1 MSLPETLVLGATG
14 RIGQVLQQSWQT
26 SAGPVLWQARCK
38 PALIPELAPALNWTL
53 FDPLQDPDTLRGAMQ
68 GRAALLCL
76 AGGIPGRGA
85 DLHQNTTLAEA
96 AIRAAAGTGA
106 RVLLASSAA
115 VYGDQT
121 GILSEDLPLQP
132 VNDYGRAKA
141 RMEARGAALAR
152 ELGVELCVLRI
163 SNIAGL
169 DAILGGWRPGFELDV
184 FDDGRSPRRSYI
196 GVQDLARA
204 LAGVLAAPRLP
215 DTLNIA
221 APDVVEM
228 GALLDAAGRR
238 WTPRPAPGS
247 AIAEVRLDT
256 SALQQIAPV
265 PAQQADPVQMV
276 AQWRVLEPYVNEETM
291 TQETG
296 RA

>member
-14 RIGQVLQQSWQT
+14 RLGRVLQQCWQA
-26 SAGPVLWQARCK
+26 SAGPVLWQARRK
-38 PALIPELAPALNWTL
+38 PALIPKLAPALNWTL
-53 FDPLQDPDTLRGAMQ
+53 FDPLQDPDTLSGAMQ
-68 GRAALLCL
+68 GRSALLCL
-76 AGGIPGRGA
+76 AGVIPGRGA

-96 AIRAAAGTGA
+96 AIRAAEGTGA

-115 VYGDQT
+115 VYGDRA
-121 GILSEDLPLQP
+121 GLLSEDLPPQP
-132 VNDYGRAKA
+132 VSAYGHAKV
-141 RMEARGAALAR
+141 RMEARSRALAR

-163 SNIAGL
+163 GNIAGL

-184 FDDGRSPRRSYI
+184 FGDGHSPRRSYI
-196 GVQDLARA
+196 GVQSLARV

-221 APDVVEM
+221 APEVVEM
-228 GALLDAAGRR
+228 GALLDAAYLR

-256 SALQQIAPV
+256 RALQQIAPV
-265 PAQQADPVQMV
+265 PAEQVDPVQMV

-296 RA
+296 RT